1 MLQSSYLSILTPKT
15 AYMALIERILL
26 VESDPDISDLIARQ
40 ALRPLGYQVD
50 VAGDAGS
57 AIKQAATAAPDLV
70 IANLSLPGLSGKDL
84 LVALASQGVT
94 TPLIVLAEKGR
105 EQDVIQAFRLGAADY
120 LFLPA
125 RDAEVVSVVERVLK
139 NVRETRARQRLDA
152 QLKETNDKLQRKVQ
166 ELVSIVAA
174 GKAILSITDRRV
186 LFEKIIEGAIQ
197 VSGADM
203 GWLLLRDDRSRTYIL
218 VSQRNLPEAWA
229 KKIGQPIDDGVSS
242 LVAVSGETLLISGDP
257 LSKFKLASLG
267 KAAAVTPIKVKQEV
281 IGLLILVRKSAK
293 AFGEIEQT
301 LLEAMAD
308 YASISLVNDRLFRA
322 LEHNA
327 ETARNGE
334 KQQNAMLESLRRD
347 IQTEMQSILYPLNL
361 VMTGKT
367 GTLTPEQSE
376 ALASAEK
383 AAHRIAIIMQKTV
396 PPV

>member
-1 MLQSSYLSILTPKT
+1 
-15 AYMALIERILL
+15 MALIERILL
-26 VESDPDISDLIARQ
+26 VESDPDLSDLIARQ

-57 AIKQAATAAPDLV
+57 AIKQAASAAPDLV

-84 LVALASQGVT
+84 LVALASQGVN
-94 TPLIVLAEKGR
+94 TPLIVLAQKGH

-120 LFLPA
+120 LLLPA
-125 RDAEVVSVVERVLK
+125 RDVEVVSVVERVLK
-139 NVRETRARQRLDA
+139 NVRETHARQRLDT
-152 QLKETNDKLQRKVQ
+152 QLKETNEKLQRKVH
-166 ELVSIVAA
+166 ELTSIVAA

-186 LFEKIIEGAIQ
+186 VFERIIEGAIQ

-203 GWLLLRDDRSRTYIL
+203 GWLLLRDDRTRAYLL

-229 KKIGQPIDDGVSS
+229 KKTGQPLDDGVSS
-242 LVAVSGETLLISGDP
+242 LVAVSGETLLIHGDP
-257 LSKFKLASLG
+257 LSKFRLSGLG

-281 IGLLILVRKSAK
+281 IGLLVVVRKAVK

-322 LEHNA
+322 LEHTA

-334 KQQNAMLESLRRD
+334 KRQNAMLESLRKD
-347 IQTEMQSILYPLNL
+347 IQAEMQGVVYPLSL
-361 VMTGKT
+361 VLTGKT
-367 GTLTPEQSE
+367 GALTPEQRE
-376 ALASAEK
+376 ALASAET
-383 AAHRIAIIMQKTV
+383 AIQRMVHTLQKNV